1 MNSNAF
7 RLPARRLGVT
17 AVATALAAA
26 STVLVGAG
34 SAHATGGEGKASA
47 VVLRTGLDVSLLNK
61 TVNVPLTVS
70 LNDVQAPASADK
82 TALTARLDGVEG
94 GKPFTV
100 VRAAAAQA
108 RATVERGRAEGFSN
122 LVRAR
127 VNVPGLPLLSLIEVE
142 KVTAQAVCAVGRRPV
157 AEANVLGPV
166 TVLGKTVTLT
176 ARGTTEVEV
185 PGVGEVRLD
194 LSQRA
199 TTTRTAAA
207 TALELKVSINPLK
220 LNVAEV
226 NGTVTLARA
235 TCETPAAPASA
246 APSTPPRQEP
256 EASVKP
262 AEQGTKPQTGPGE
275 DLAETGGSS
284 ATPYVAGGAA
294 LLLAGGVSALYFTRR
309 ARRQS

>member
-17 AVATALAAA
+17 AAATALAAA

-34 SAHATGGEGKASA
+34 STHATGGEGKASA

-142 KVTAQAVCAVGRRPV
+142 KVTARAVCAVGRRPV

-294 LLLAGGVSALYFTRR
+294 LLLAGGVSALYLTRR